1 MGLLDTILGRTK
13 PVKPNLDQ
21 LFALSG
27 AALTL
32 QAATGLL
39 PSGRAGVCAKP
50 PTGPSFEQM
59 QRDIAALLATGSG
72 PAPDLATTA
81 ADSSETGSESS
92 HTPGSGLA
100 AGGDATS
107 LAALDDGSGM
117 AGAADMTV
125 RHAVDS
131 FGYQWIVVD
140 GGTMEDL
147 VTRVHMVHSSLE
159 DAGWSEQLLCSV
171 FGFRPGPGV
180 VGDLGSIGT
189 SLFLVYLAK
198 RGTFYPFAPTGRQQR
213 NSELELRI
221 RSVIGSDLPVESDLA
236 RWFPMWDLPVA

>member
-72 PAPDLATTA
+72 PAPDLESSA
-81 ADSSETGSESS
+81 ADRSGTGS
-92 HTPGSGLA
+92 TPGSDVA
-100 AGGDATS
+100 VSGGATS

-117 AGAADMTV
+117 AGAADLTV

-140 GGTMEDL
+140 GGTVEDL

-180 VGDLGSIGT
+180 VGDLGSTGT

-221 RSVIGSDLPVESDLA
+221 RSVIGSDLPVESDLS